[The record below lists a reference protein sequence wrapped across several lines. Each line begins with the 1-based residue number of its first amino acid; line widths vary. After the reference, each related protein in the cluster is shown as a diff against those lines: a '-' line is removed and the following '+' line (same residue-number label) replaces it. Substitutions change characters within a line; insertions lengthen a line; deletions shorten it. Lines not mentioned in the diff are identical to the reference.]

1 MTARVVF
8 GLLLLLA
15 APVHAD
21 WQADPDDDL
30 QLASSTALDDIK
42 SAGGDEFDALFE
54 EAYAFAVF
62 PRLVR
67 TGFML
72 GWGSGRGILV
82 VDGRFEGY
90 VRQRRFSV
98 GAQVGRQTQGQVILF
113 RDRETV
119 DLFKAGGLEFT
130 PQASA
135 HARKPRRAADGS
147 FRPSV
152 AVFSLS
158 QKGLMAE
165 AAIGATAFKFVEPQ

>member
-1 MTARVVF
+1 MTVRLAF
-8 GLLLLLA
+8 AAWILLA
-15 APVHAD
+15 APAFAD
-21 WQADPDDDL
+21 WQPDAGDDL
-30 QLASSTALDDIK
+30 QTASSAALIELRE
-42 SAGGDEFDALFE
+42 AGGDEFETMFD
-54 EAYAFAVF
+54 EAIAFAVF

-67 TGFML
+67 TGVLF
-72 GWGSGRGILV
+72 GWASGRGILV
-82 VDGRFEGY
+82 VNGKFVGY
-90 VRQRRFSV
+90 VRQRRFSL

-119 DLFKAGGLEFT
+119 ELFKAGGLEFT
-130 PQASA
+130 PQASV

-165 AAIGATAFKFVEPQ
+165 AAIGATAFKFIEPE